1 MTKETTETVETEETV
16 TEPTEVEETE
26 NEQEHEQENES
37 GAEEQP
43 QEDPAKGLK
52 SALQKE
58 RADNKAKAKRIK
70 ELEREAED
78 RDKPDDQKALDDARR
93 EAAAE
98 ATSKANRRLVAAEF
112 RSAAAKRVKD
122 PRIAAKLVDL
132 EDIEV
137 DDDGNVD
144 ADGISSALDELL
156 EEYPDL
162 APSRFDG
169 TADQGARG
177 RSSKPSQ
184 LTREDLENMTPQA
197 ITKADREGRL
207 DRIKGKIK

>member
-1 MTKETTETVETEETV
+1 MAQETTETVETEETV
-16 TEPTEVEETE
+16 TEPVEGEETE
-26 NEQEHEQENES
+26 PQESEAGTPE
-37 GAEEQP
+37 
-43 QEDPAKGLK
+43 EDPAAGLK
-52 SALQKE
+52 SALAKE
-58 RADNKAKAKRIK
+58 RASNKATAKRVR
-70 ELEREAED
+70 ELERELAD
-78 RDKPDDQKALDDARR
+78 RDKTPDEKALDDVRR

-98 ATSKANRRLVAAEF
+98 ATAKANKRLIAAEF

-132 EDIEV
+132 ADIEV

-144 ADGISSALDELL
+144 EAGITAALDTLL

-162 APSRFDG
+162 APSRFEG

-177 RSSKPSQ
+177 RSAAPPQ
-184 LTREDLENMTPQA
+184 LTRDELTNMTPQQIVEA
-197 ITKADREGRL
+197 EKAGRL

>member
-1 MTKETTETVETEETV
+1 MSTDATETVETDENETDAAEAEESETQEQE
-16 TEPTEVEETE
+16 TETEEVEVDA
-26 NEQEHEQENES
+26 N
-37 GAEEQP
+37 A
-43 QEDPAKGLK
+43 GLK

-58 RADNKAKAKRIK
+58 RTSRKAAEKRLK
-70 ELEREAED
+70 ELEREAAD
-78 RDKPDDQKALDDARR
+78 RDKSDDEKQLEAVRR

-98 ATSKANRRLVAAEF
+98 ATAKVNKRLVAAEF

-122 PRIAAKLVDL
+122 PRIAVALVDL

-144 ADGISSALDELL
+144 PGSLTAALDALL

-162 APSRFDG
+162 APSRFEG

-177 RSSKPSQ
+177 KSSKPSQ
-184 LTREDLENMTPQA
+184 LTRDDLKNMTPQA
-197 ITKADREGRL
+197 ILKAEKEGRL
-207 DRIKGKIK
+207 DRLKGKIK